1 MKHQCGTQFWHAHV
15 KLFRWWLDFSNLG
28 SPAADVS
35 NRMLETS
42 PQLACLHLALTRNP
56 IEAGRFVS
64 QILGEGWETV
74 DDPV

>member
-1 MKHQCGTQFWHAHV
+1 
-15 KLFRWWLDFSNLG
+15 
-28 SPAADVS
+28 
-35 NRMLETS
+35 MLETS